1 MEELFFKIV
10 SRLRFTWRRHF
21 WVVVALYAIG
31 LPLEYLVKSDV
42 VSLVGS
48 MFEFAADLLVVMLV
62 IVVPDGD
69 GFKPEISGAMSTSP
83 GSVKNELRAMP
94 YGYRLILEGIMLV
107 SIGFSFGFNNWWFL
121 LLLGIDVVIELAF
134 WIKRK
139 FL

>member
-1 MEELFFKIV
+1 
-10 SRLRFTWRRHF
+10 
-21 WVVVALYAIG
+21 
-31 LPLEYLVKSDV
+31 
-42 VSLVGS
+42 

-69 GFKPEISGAMSTSP
+69 GFKPEVSGAMSTGP
-83 GSVKNELRAMP
+83 GSVKNELRAML